1 MIDRTRLADLRA
13 TEEQRFIDLH
23 PRSAELAEQAR
34 GPLLAGV
41 PMPWMTRWPGA
52 FPVFVA
58 SRVRARGWSTSTGSS
73 TSTSASATPA
83 R

>member
-1 MIDRTRLADLRA
+1 MIDRHRLADLRA
-13 TEEQRFIDLH
+13 AEEQRFVDLH

-52 FPVFVA
+52 FPVFCRRPRPV
-58 SRVRARGWSTSTGSS
+58 RGWPTST
-73 TSTSASATPA
+73 A
-83 R
+83 